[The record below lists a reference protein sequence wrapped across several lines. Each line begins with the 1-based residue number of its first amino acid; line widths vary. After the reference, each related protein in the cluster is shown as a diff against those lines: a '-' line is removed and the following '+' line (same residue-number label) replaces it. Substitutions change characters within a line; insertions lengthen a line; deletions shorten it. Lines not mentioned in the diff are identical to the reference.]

1 MSVAAAAPPIE
12 RYRLTSAIFHEMV
25 DKGILSEDIRLEL
38 IEGGLVTLSPPGA
51 EDSGIVNQIAQTLI
65 PQIEQRALFRIHGP
79 IALDEFSEPQ
89 PDLALLVQRDDFYKH
104 SLPRPA
110 DVALVIEVADSS
122 LAYDR
127 TIKMPL
133 YARAGVPMLP
143 VVAGDKATRSQI
155 WLYSLLL
162 APLGLTPAAVGLG
175 GPLYLAV
182 SAVLGVLFLVLA
194 WQVRVSE
201 GAVAAKRLFAFSI
214 LYLFLLFA
222 LLLAEPM
229 IGIVPFAPVLGGMS

>member
-25 DKGILSEDIRLEL
+25 DKGILNEDDRLEL
-38 IEGGLVTLSPPGA
+38 IEGELVTMSPIGPEHMGV
-51 EDSGIVNQIAQTLI
+51 VNQIAQILI
-65 PQIEQRALFRIHGP
+65 RQLEQRAIVSIQGP

-133 YARAGVPMLP
+133 YARAGIPEAWIVNLIDRWIEVYRDPSTAGYTTLLKILSGKSIAP
-143 VVAGDKATRSQI
+143 QAFDDVVVVVDD
-155 WLYSLLL
+155 LL
-162 APLGLTPAAVGLG
+162 
-175 GPLYLAV
+175 
-182 SAVLGVLFLVLA
+182 SD
-194 WQVRVSE
+194 
-201 GAVAAKRLFAFSI
+201 
-214 LYLFLLFA
+214 
-222 LLLAEPM
+222 
-229 IGIVPFAPVLGGMS
+229 

>member
-133 YARAGVPMLP
+133 YARAGIPEAWIVNLIDRWIEVYRDPSAAGYTTLLKILSGKSIAP
-143 VVAGDKATRSQI
+143 QAFDDVVVVVND
-155 WLYSLLL
+155 LL
-162 APLGLTPAAVGLG
+162 
-175 GPLYLAV
+175 
-182 SAVLGVLFLVLA
+182 SD
-194 WQVRVSE
+194 
-201 GAVAAKRLFAFSI
+201 
-214 LYLFLLFA
+214 
-222 LLLAEPM
+222 
-229 IGIVPFAPVLGGMS
+229 

>member
-25 DKGILSEDIRLEL
+25 DKGILNEDDRLEL
-38 IEGGLVTLSPPGA
+38 IEGELVTMSPIGPEHMGV
-51 EDSGIVNQIAQTLI
+51 VNQIAQILI
-65 PQIEQRALFRIHGP
+65 RQLEQRAIVSIQGP

-133 YARAGVPMLP
+133 YARAGVPEAWIVNLIDRWIEVYRGP
-143 VVAGDKATRSQI
+143 STAGYTTLLKILSGKSIAPQAFEDVVVVVDD
-155 WLYSLLL
+155 LL
-162 APLGLTPAAVGLG
+162 
-175 GPLYLAV
+175 
-182 SAVLGVLFLVLA
+182 SD
-194 WQVRVSE
+194 
-201 GAVAAKRLFAFSI
+201 
-214 LYLFLLFA
+214 
-222 LLLAEPM
+222 
-229 IGIVPFAPVLGGMS
+229 

>member
-25 DKGILSEDIRLEL
+25 DKGILNEDDRLEL
-38 IEGGLVTLSPPGA
+38 IEGELVTMSPIGPEHMGVA
-51 EDSGIVNQIAQTLI
+51 NQIAQILI
-65 PQIEQRALFRIHGP
+65 RQLEQRAIVSIQGP

-133 YARAGVPMLP
+133 YARAGIPEAWIVNLIDRWIEVYRDPSAAGYTTLLKILSGKSIAP
-143 VVAGDKATRSQI
+143 QAFDDVVVVVDD
-155 WLYSLLL
+155 LL
-162 APLGLTPAAVGLG
+162 
-175 GPLYLAV
+175 
-182 SAVLGVLFLVLA
+182 SD
-194 WQVRVSE
+194 
-201 GAVAAKRLFAFSI
+201 
-214 LYLFLLFA
+214 
-222 LLLAEPM
+222 
-229 IGIVPFAPVLGGMS
+229 